1 MKRDIN
7 TETPLIPY
15 IIAEQSLW
23 NVIEADSG
31 LKDLQPGEV
40 SEIVARLYPA
50 LVNKAERL
58 YSNNRQF
65 RLTLLN
71 KYKDCRHTLGVFMEH
86 WALPLINKEKAKLLT
101 TSNK

>member
-86 WALPLINKEKAKLLT
+86 WALPLIKKEKQTSLT
-101 TSNK
+101 LINK